1 VETEENVVG
10 DAGAGDLRAAG
21 LSPARWEAGDPRV
34 AQSLADALPRPFWT
48 SQPGAPDPE
57 PPLTG
62 TVTADLA
69 VVGGGFSG
77 LWTALLARQRDPS
90 ADVVLVEGATAGWG
104 ASGRNGGFCSAS
116 LTHGIGNG
124 LARFPGEM
132 PLLERLGALN
142 LAEIGETVA
151 AHGIDC
157 DFSPA
162 GELDVATEPWHL
174 DGLHAE
180 AEAARGLGHEV
191 TELDAAGVRAELDSP
206 VFLGGV
212 WYRDTCALVDPAR
225 LARGLRRACL
235 DTGVRIHEHT
245 PVRAIAEARGG
256 ARARAGGG
264 ATGSTGTAGGA
275 GRAGRGLVLTTP
287 HGQVRARRVAL
298 ATGAYRPLLRRIR
311 NYIVPVYDY
320 ALVTRP
326 LSAAELAGLGWRH
339 RQGAADLGNQFHYF
353 RLTADDRI
361 LWGGYDAV
369 YYNGGRIRTAQ
380 DQRPRTFA
388 RLARHFL
395 DTFPQLEDVSFEYA
409 WGGVLDTCSRFCPF
423 FGTAYGGRLAYAAGY
438 TGLGVGASRFGA
450 NVMLDRLAGLE
461 TERTGLA
468 LVRSRPVPFPPEP
481 ARSAVIQLT
490 RASLARADRDAG
502 RRNLWLRALDRLGL
516 GYDS

>member
-1 VETEENVVG
+1 MIGRPVRRET
-10 DAGAGDLRAAG
+10 AGT
-21 LSPARWEAGDPRV
+21 RV
-34 AQSLADALPRPFWT
+34 ARSLAGALPRPFWT

-57 PPLTG
+57 PALSG

-77 LWTALLARQRDPS
+77 LWTALLARQRNPS
-90 ADVVLVEGATAGWG
+90 ADVVLLEGATTGWA

-124 LARFPGEM
+124 LARFPDEM
-132 PLLERLGALN
+132 PVLERLGAQN
-142 LAEIGETVA
+142 LAEIAGTVA
-151 AHGIDC
+151 KYGIDC

-162 GELDVATEPWHL
+162 GELDVATEPWQL
-174 DGLHAE
+174 GDLHAD
-180 AEAARGLGHEV
+180 AEAARGLGHDV

-206 VFLGGV
+206 AFLGGV

-235 DTGVRIHEHT
+235 ESGVRIREHT
-245 PVRAIAEARGG
+245 PVRSVSGG
-256 ARARAGGG
+256 ADGH
-264 ATGSTGTAGGA
+264 
-275 GRAGRGLVLTTP
+275 GLVLAAP

-326 LSAAELAGLGWRH
+326 LSAAELASLGWRN

-353 RLTADDRI
+353 RLTADNRI

-369 YYNGGRIRTAQ
+369 YYNGGRIRAGQ
-380 DQRPRTFA
+380 DQRPQTSA
-388 RLARHFL
+388 RLAGHFL
-395 DTFPQLEDVSFEYA
+395 ATFPQLEDVPFEYA

-423 FGTAYGGRLAYAAGY
+423 FGTAHGGRLAYAAGY

-450 NVMLDRLAGLE
+450 NVMLDLLAGIE
-461 TERTGLA
+461 TERTRLA
-468 LVRSRPVPFPPEP
+468 LVRTRPVPFPPEP

-490 RASLARADRDAG
+490 RASLARADANGG
-502 RRNLWLRALDRLGL
+502 RRNLWLRTLDRLGL
-516 GYDS
+516 GFDS